1 MISRASALRLC
12 ASQELTI
19 AIRSRWTQIFS
30 ATFAVLALAVAG
42 SGYVLSGGTG
52 VQDFART
59 TTSLAQLVVLVIPMM
74 ALLVGTTS
82 FSPERGAAELLFS
95 QPVARATVVAG
106 KLLGLLEALTVAQAF
121 GFGAAGLVI
130 FSQSGADGIGGFT
143 LLFVSSVVLTAIFL
157 CISAVIGSGGRRR
170 TRALAFA
177 VVIWFVT
184 VVLLDVAA
192 LGVASLL
199 RSGSASRLLILTTLL
214 NPVDAVRTGAL
225 LAIQGT
231 GAFGA
236 ASLALL
242 RWTHGPVGAG
252 VAIVASLAAWIVVPA
267 ALASWRVAR
276 SDI

>member
-1 MISRASALRLC
+1 M
-12 ASQELTI
+12 
-19 AIRSRWTQIFS
+19 
-30 ATFAVLALAVAG
+30 LALAVAG

-59 TTSLAQLVVLVIPMM
+59 ATSLTQLVVLVIPMM

-95 QPVARATVVAG
+95 QPVSRVTVVAG
-106 KLLGLLEALTVAQAF
+106 KLLGLLEALTAAQAF

-130 FSQSGADGIGGFT
+130 FSQSGAEGIGGFT

-157 CISAVIGSGGRRR
+157 CISAVIGSGARRR
-170 TRALAFA
+170 TRALALA
-177 VVIWFVT
+177 VVIWFAT

-199 RSGSASRLLILTTLL
+199 RSGPASRLLILATLV

-252 VAIVASLAAWIVVPA
+252 IAIIASLLAWIVVPGMVA
-267 ALASWRVAR
+267 AWRLTAR
-276 SDI
+276 

>member
-1 MISRASALRLC
+1 MTSRESVLRLC
-12 ASQELTI
+12 AAQELTI
-19 AIRSRWTQIFS
+19 AIRSRWTQIFA
-30 ATFAVLALAVAG
+30 ATFAVLALAVTG
-42 SGYVLSGGTG
+42 SGYVLSGGSG

-59 TTSLAQLVVLVIPMM
+59 ATSLTQLVALVIPIM

-82 FSPERGAAELLFS
+82 FSPARGAAELLFS
-95 QPVARATVVAG
+95 QPVSRVTVVAG
-106 KLLGLLEALTVAQAF
+106 KLLGLLEALTAAQAF

-130 FSQSGADGIGGFT
+130 FSQTGAEGIGGFT
-143 LLFVSSVVLTAIFL
+143 LLFVSSVVLTAVFL
-157 CISAVIGSGGRRR
+157 CIAAVLGSGQRR
-170 TRALAFA
+170 TRALALA

-192 LGVASLL
+192 LGAASLL
-199 RSGSASRLLILTTLL
+199 RSGPASRLLILATLV
-214 NPVDAVRTGAL
+214 NPVDAARTGAL

-252 VAIVASLAAWIVVPA
+252 VAVVVSLALWIVVPGAVA
-267 ALASWRVAR
+267 AWRVQRA
-276 SDI
+276 DI